1 MLITDWQSVF
11 KKVERFSEGLQTK
24 VMFGLVR
31 DSKGGGGLHW
41 VSLQS
46 VL

>member
-11 KKVERFSEGLQTK
+11 KKVERCSEGLQTK

-31 DSKGGGGLHW
+31 DSKGGGHIGCHC
-41 VSLQS
+41 SQS
-46 VL
+46 FK